1 MVDIKPTES
10 EMEVLRVM
18 WDKEPCTVREVH
30 DELVKTKD
38 VGYTSTLKLM
48 QIMFEKG
55 LVTRDAT
62 IRSHLYK
69 SIVTRE
75 KAQDMLLDKVKDDVF
90 KGSGFDLV
98 LRALGQH
105 KPSKK
110 EIDIIKQY
118 LDDFEQPKQ

>member
-1 MVDIKPTES
+1 MEIKPTES

-18 WDKEPCTVREVH
+18 WDREPCTVREVH
-30 DELVKTKD
+30 DELIKTKD

-55 LVTRDAT
+55 LVERDDT
-62 IRSHLYK
+62 VRSHLYR
-69 SIVTRE
+69 SVVTRE
-75 KAQDMLLDKVKDDVF
+75 RAQNMLLDKVKDDLF

-105 KPSKK
+105 KPSKN

-118 LDDFEQPKQ
+118 LDDFEQSNQ

>member
-1 MVDIKPTES
+1 METKPTES

-18 WDKEPCTVREVH
+18 WDREPCTVREVH

-55 LVTRDAT
+55 LVERDDT
-62 IRSHLYK
+62 VRSHLYR
-69 SIVTRE
+69 SIVTRG
-75 KAQDMLLDKVKDDVF
+75 KAQDMLLDKAKHDLF